1 MISTTSNN
9 TVCSSSRRLHS
20 KKRLLRNDK
29 LIYAKTMAKMA
40 EFILENDYFEFN
52 REVKQQILVTASRT
66 NFAPIYTCVFMK
78 LL

>member
-1 MISTTSNN
+1 
-9 TVCSSSRRLHS
+9 
-20 KKRLLRNDK
+20 
-29 LIYAKTMAKMA
+29 MAKMA

-52 REVKQQILVTASRT
+52 REVKQRILVTASRT